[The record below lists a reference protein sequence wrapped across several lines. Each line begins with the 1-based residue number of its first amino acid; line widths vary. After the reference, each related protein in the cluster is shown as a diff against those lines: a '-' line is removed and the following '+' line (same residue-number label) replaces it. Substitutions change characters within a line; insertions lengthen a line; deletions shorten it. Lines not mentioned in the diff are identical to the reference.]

1 MEKKYISR
9 SRYKK
14 SNSDNKKARRSENN
28 VMKKIK
34 GVNEPVKAQVKIKEK
49 KIKKTNKKLSNRLI
63 IFSLILLAILVLVL
77 LRLKLKEPNESFFDI
92 FGTKIEESIIKKID
106 IGIID
111 SVDINDENTS
121 NVILTELNTYTC
133 GMLLRIDSNYNI
145 SYYLLEN
152 VEKIS
157 NKEYILNISK
167 DNTLT
172 ANVLKAR
179 LNSFNTSSSKYYTN
193 VQNIKSMEVEDSK
206 TLRII
211 LENDS
216 PMFIYNLQL
225 PIISSDGGMYTQNTI
240 RNNQDML
247 TYISKNVV
255 NIPETIN
262 VYKLTSDEQAVEL
275 FKKDSINMF
284 VTNNFQISELLGKF
298 EYDIHA
304 YKNGKCLMLFGNKN
318 SDVFSRKEIRQT
330 IAYSID
336 RDKIKREIFLN
347 SGDIIDLPFIYSD
360 VKYKYDIYGAQ
371 NILLTSG
378 YKLQDNVFS
387 KVENGMK
394 VRASLKLIVNKDDE
408 TKLKV
413 ASYIKEDL
421 KSVGIEI
428 NIVTMN
434 KNNLEK
440 ALSKGEYDLVLAN
453 ININENPD
461 LSYIE
466 EYININNNTNNAFS
480 NIITYS
486 KTEEIIENVRQLHS
500 VLSNEVVCIGIHADT
515 SYVICKKELNELGEI
530 SYMNI
535 FSKLLLNI
543 DK

>member
-14 SNSDNKKARRSENN
+14 SNSDNKKARRSVNS
-28 VMKKIK
+28 VTKKIN
-34 GVNEPVKAQVKIKEK
+34 GVNEKAVSEVKEK
-49 KIKKTNKKLSNRLI
+49 KRRKINKKLSNKLI
-63 IFSLILLAILVLVL
+63 IFSLILLIIMILVL
-77 LRLKLKEPNESFFDI
+77 LRFKLKEPNESFFDI
-92 FGTKIEESIIKKID
+92 FGTKIEESIVDKID

-111 SVDINDENTS
+111 SVDIQDDNTT

-133 GMLLRIDSNYNI
+133 GVLLRIDSNYNI
-145 SYYLLEN
+145 KYDLLES

-157 NKEYILNISK
+157 NLEYILNISK

-179 LNSFNTSSSKYYTN
+179 LNAFNTSSSKYYTN
-193 VQNIKSMEVEDSK
+193 VQNIKSMEVESNK

-211 LENDS
+211 LEKDA
-216 PMFIYNLQL
+216 PTFIYNLQL
-225 PIISSDGGMYTQNTI
+225 PIMSSDGGMYTKNTI

-247 TYISKNVV
+247 TYISKNEV

-262 VYKLTSDEQAVEL
+262 VYKLTADEQAVEK
-275 FKKDSINMF
+275 FKNDSINMF
-284 VTNNFQISELLGKF
+284 VTNNFQINEMLGKF

-318 SDVFSRKEIRQT
+318 SDIFSKKEIRQA

-336 RDKIKREIFLN
+336 RDKIKKEIFLN

-413 ASYIKEDL
+413 ASYIKENL

-440 ALSKGEYDLVLAN
+440 ALNKGEYDLVLADL
-453 ININENPD
+453 NINENPNME
-461 LSYIE
+461 YIE
-466 EYININNNTNNAFS
+466 EYVNINNSTNEAFS
-480 NIITYS
+480 NITNFS
-486 KTEEIIENVRQLHS
+486 KTNELEDNIKELHS

-515 SYVICKKELNELGEI
+515 SYVICKKELSQLGNI

-535 FSKLLLNI
+535 FSKLLLNV